1 MIRPEVSE
9 ETVNKVKILS
19 GSTLGSFQDSLEI
32 LINKYEKL
40 SRGKK

>member
-19 GSTLGSFQDSLEI
+19 GNVLGSFQDSLEI
-32 LINKYEKL
+32 LISKYEKL
-40 SRGKK
+40 VRSKK